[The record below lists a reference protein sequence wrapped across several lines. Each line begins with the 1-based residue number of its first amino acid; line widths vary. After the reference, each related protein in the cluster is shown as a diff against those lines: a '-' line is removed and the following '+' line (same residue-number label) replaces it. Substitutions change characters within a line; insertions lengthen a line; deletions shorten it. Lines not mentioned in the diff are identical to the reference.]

1 MSDFVHLHVHS
12 DYSLLDGAATIDALV
27 EQASQQGMA
36 HLALTDHGNMFGAVL
51 FHNRCR
57 EAGINPIVGSEFYVA
72 GGSRHDRGAGSS
84 PPVAAD
90 VEQEAAAAAASS
102 SALTTVTVGGSK
114 PPRAFH
120 MGLVA
125 RDEAGYRNLLKLS
138 SIGYTEGFYYRPR
151 IDDEVLANHAAGLIG
166 FSGCMSAKIPTLL
179 LDGQPQQARELAGR
193 YQDIFGPGNFYL
205 ELQDHGLQDQQRL
218 NAELVRLSGELAI
231 PLVASNDVH
240 YAQREDARAQDVLI
254 CVGTGKR
261 LSDRDRLRF
270 DGSEFYF
277 KTAAEMEQIFAD
289 YPQAIVNTR
298 ALAER
303 CELQI
308 PQPGPMLP
316 TYEVPGGHTQDS
328 YLREVAWEGVR
339 RRYPTIDG
347 EIQERVDHELDVIIN
362 CGYSG
367 YFLIVHDFVRFARQ
381 RGIPV
386 GPGRGS
392 GAASVVAYGLGIT
405 DIDPFRFGLL
415 FERFLNTERVSMP
428 DFDIDFC
435 YERRSEV
442 IEYVTRKYGSDHVA
456 QIITFGSLKARAV
469 IRDVAR
475 VLEIPYA
482 DADAIAKLVPA
493 GPKSDLGAALRQ
505 EADLR
510 AVRERGP
517 AYRELIDTSLK
528 LEGLSRHASTH
539 AAGIVISR
547 DPLLESV
554 PLYRDAHTGAISTQY
569 TGEDVLQGVGLVKM
583 DFLGLK
589 TLTLIENTVRLIR
602 EQGGEIDLQRLADED
617 EATYEML
624 GSGRAACVFQFE
636 SSGMKALL
644 TRAKPRRIADL
655 MALTSLFRPGPMQFI
670 DRYVDVRN
678 GTQHTSYPL
687 PELREILEET
697 HGVIVYQEQVM
708 KIAQVVAGFSLGQAD
723 ILRRA
728 MGKKKVK
735 EMEEQRER
743 FVAGAQQKGHSK
755 NVAVGIFEVMVPFA
769 EYGFAKPHA
778 AAYSVL
784 SYHTAYLK
792 AHHPAA
798 FMAANLTNEID
809 NIDKLAEYIAEA
821 RSMELEVLAPDVN
834 VSQAEFTV
842 RGGAIVCGL
851 RGIRNVGASAV
862 EEIVD
867 RRTEGGP
874 FNDINDFLERVDLKQ
889 VNRKVVESLVQVG
902 AFDATQHNRATLMD
916 NLERLLERV
925 AAEKASRMHGQGSLF
940 DDDDLPRR
948 VAIEPLDDWSTS
960 EKLRYEREA
969 LGIFFSGH
977 PLDDHA
983 ELIERKSTLRLADVE
998 RHCKPGAKSDRTFTV
1013 IGVVSEIREIQT
1025 RTGRQMAFANLED
1038 TTATVEMVLFSDPFS
1053 AARNLLENGGV
1064 IAATVTID
1072 RTRGEP
1078 KLLVESVCPPS
1089 EAPDRQAKELHV
1101 RLGNGAS
1108 EDQLVAMRD
1117 RMIAAPGRLHLFIHC
1132 HLDDREVVVEASP
1145 HLTVDGAELVGGLRE
1160 MPEVAEAWTE

>member
-12 DYSLLDGAATIDALV
+12 DYSLLDGAASIHSLV
-27 EQASQQGMA
+27 EQASLQGMA

-51 FHNRCR
+51 FHNQCR
-57 EAGINPIVGSEFYVA
+57 EAGINPLIGSEFYVA
-72 GGSRHDRGAGSS
+72 GGSRHDRGVATAG
-84 PPVAAD
+84 AAVSVD
-90 VEQEAAAAAASS
+90 VEQQAATAP
-102 SALTTVTVGGSK
+102 ALTTVTVGGSK

-120 MGLVA
+120 MGMVA

-138 SIGYTEGFYYRPR
+138 SLGYTEGFYYRPR
-151 IDDEVLANHAAGLIG
+151 IDDAVLASHSRGLIG

-179 LDGQPQQARELAGR
+179 LDGQQEQARQLAGR
-193 YQDIFGPGNFYL
+193 YQEIFGPGNFYV
-205 ELQDHGLQDQQRL
+205 ELQDHGLREQQRL
-218 NAELVRLSGELAI
+218 NTELIQLARELAI

-277 KTAAEMEQIFAD
+277 KTAGEMGQIFAD
-289 YPQAIVNTR
+289 YPEAITNTR

-303 CELQI
+303 CDLHI
-308 PQPGPMLP
+308 PQPGPQLP
-316 TYEVPGGHTQDS
+316 IYEVPAGHTQDS
-328 YLREVAWEGVR
+328 YLRELAFDGVR
-339 RRYPTIDG
+339 RRYATIG
-347 EIQERVDHELDVIIN
+347 PEIQERIDHELDVIIS
-362 CGYSG
+362 CGYAG
-367 YFLIVHDFVRFARQ
+367 YFLIVHDFVRFARD

-392 GAASVVAYGLGIT
+392 GAASVVAYSLSIT

-415 FERFLNTERVSMP
+415 FERFLNAERVSMP

-435 YERRSEV
+435 YERRGEV
-442 IEYVTRKYGSDHVA
+442 IEYVANKYGTDHVA

-469 IRDVAR
+469 LRDVAR

-482 DADAIAKLVPA
+482 DADSIAKLVPA
-493 GPKSDLGAALRQ
+493 GPKSDLRAALQQ
-505 EADLR
+505 EEQLR
-510 AVRERGP
+510 EIRERGS
-517 AYRELIDTSLK
+517 AYRDLIDTSLK

-547 DPLLESV
+547 DPLTDSV

-589 TLTLIENTVRLIR
+589 TLTLLENTVRLLHD
-602 EQGGEIDLQRLADED
+602 QGAEIELEALADGD
-617 EATYEML
+617 ADTYAML
-624 GSGRAACVFQFE
+624 GAGRAACVFQFE

-644 TRAKPRRIADL
+644 TRAKPRRIEDL

-670 DRYVDVRN
+670 DRYVDVRT
-678 GTQHTSYPL
+678 GVQHTSYPL
-687 PELREILEET
+687 PELQEILEET

-728 MGKKKVK
+728 MGKKKPK

-743 FVAGAQQKGHSK
+743 FVQGALRKGHAR
-755 NVAVGIFEVMVPFA
+755 NVAVGIFEMMAPFA
-769 EYGFAKPHA
+769 EYGFTKPHA

-784 SYHTAYLK
+784 SYQTAYLK
-792 AHHPAA
+792 AHFPAA

-821 RSMELEVLAPDVN
+821 RGMGLEVLAPDIN
-834 VSQAEFTV
+834 VSDGAFTV
-842 RGGAIVCGL
+842 RAGAVVCGL

-862 EEIVD
+862 EEIVT
-867 RRTEGGP
+867 RRAEGGV
-874 FNDINDFLERVDLKQ
+874 FTDISDFLERVDLKQ
-889 VNRKVVESLVQVG
+889 VNRKVVESLIHVG
-902 AFDATQHNRATLMD
+902 AFDSTPHNRATLVD
-916 NLERLLERV
+916 NLERLLDWV
-925 AAEKASRMHGQGSLF
+925 VAEKASRLYGQRSLF

-948 VAIEPLDDWSTS
+948 VAVEPLPDWSTS
-960 EKLRYEREA
+960 DKLRHEREA

-977 PLDDHA
+977 PLDDYA
-983 ELIERKSTLRLADVE
+983 ELMERKSTLRLADVE
-998 RHCKPGAKSDRTFTV
+998 LHCKPGAKSARTFTV
-1013 IGVVSEIREIQT
+1013 IGVVSELREIQT
-1025 RTGRQMAFANLED
+1025 RTGRQMAFATLED
-1038 TTATVEMVLFSDPFS
+1038 QSHAVEMVLFSDPFS

-1064 IAATVTID
+1064 IGVVATID

-1078 KLLVESVCPPS
+1078 KLLIESVSPPS
-1089 EAPDRQAKELHV
+1089 EAPDRRAKSLHV
-1101 RLGNGAS
+1101 RLSNGAS
-1108 EDQLVAMRD
+1108 EQQLVAMRD
-1117 RMIAAPGRLHLFIHC
+1117 RMIASPGQLQLFIHC

-1145 HLTVDGAELVGGLRE
+1145 HLTVDGAQLVGGLRD